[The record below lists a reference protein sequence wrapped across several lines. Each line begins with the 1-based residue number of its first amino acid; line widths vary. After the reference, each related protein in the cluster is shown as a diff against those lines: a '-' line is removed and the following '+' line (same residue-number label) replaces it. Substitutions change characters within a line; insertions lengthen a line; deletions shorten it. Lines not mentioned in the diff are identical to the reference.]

1 MRPVWHS
8 LVSVFHVEVVSS
20 ELLLLILDRI
30 HLVNAGAV
38 VSGVTTEGDVELVE
52 EGVHTRDQRLEYN
65 NIEGCKKGLVS
76 VNKYTVI

>member
-1 MRPVWHS
+1 MSSRWLG

-20 ELLLLILDRI
+20 ELLLLVLHRI

-52 EGVHTRDQRLEYN
+52 EGIHTRDQCLE
-65 NIEGCKKGLVS
+65 
-76 VNKYTVI
+76 